1 MDRSALAQALAHP
14 VRREII
20 ELLKKDR
27 MSAGAIAYKL
37 NISGAAASAHL
48 SALKKAG
55 LITDER
61 QKTFVYYHLAQD
73 AAERIKGL

>member
-1 MDRSALAQALAHP
+1 MEKTLLAQALAHP
-14 VRREII
+14 VRREIL
-20 ELLKKDR
+20 EMLKKDK

-55 LITDER
+55 LIYDE
-61 QKTFVYYHLAQD
+61 KGKSFVYYHLAPE
-73 AAERIKGL
+73 AAELV

>member
-1 MDRSALAQALAHP
+1 MEKSAYAQALAHP

-55 LITDER
+55 LIYDER
-61 QKTFVYYHLAQD
+61 QKTCVYYHLNREALGEID
-73 AAERIKGL
+73 R

>member
-1 MDRSALAQALAHP
+1 MEKTLLAQALAHP
-14 VRREII
+14 ARREIL
-20 ELLKKDR
+20 EMLKKDK

-55 LITDER
+55 LIYDE
-61 QKTFVYYHLAQD
+61 KGKSFVYYHLSPEAKHQMD
-73 AAERIKGL
+73 V

>member
-1 MDRSALAQALAHP
+1 MEKTLLAQALAHP
-14 VRREII
+14 VRREIL
-20 ELLKKDR
+20 EMLKKDK

-55 LITDER
+55 LIYDE
-61 QKTFVYYHLAQD
+61 KGKSFVYYHLSPE
-73 AAERIKGL
+73 AAELV

>member
-1 MDRSALAQALAHP
+1 MDRSALAQAMAHP

-20 ELLKKDR
+20 ELLKKGR

-37 NISGAAASAHL
+37 NLSGAAASAHL

-55 LITDER
+55 LVTEEKA
-61 QKTFVYYHLAQD
+61 KTFVYYHLNPEAT
-73 AAERIKGL
+73 E